1 MNTVRI
7 LVTDGGVAE
16 VIREE
21 LGSRCPVSKVHYGD
35 PDGCY
40 GDFIFR
46 QLSNSDA
53 VMMKLKY
60 PQDVHIL

>member
-1 MNTVRI
+1 MNTNRI
-7 LVTDGGVAE
+7 LVTDGGIAGD
-16 VIREE
+16 IRDE
-21 LGSRCPVSKVHYGD
+21 LGSRCPVSKVHHGD

-46 QLSNSDA
+46 ELSASDA

-60 PQDVHIL
+60 PSAVRIL